1 MQAPGFW
8 DMSVHGHATI
18 PIDLRKMIRTVYHKG
33 MRPKG
38 SARELEIRREIAAN
52 MLESGKGI
60 REVARLVKAS
70 PSTVLGWKRVLEE
83 KGREGLKPKPP
94 KYRKVR
100 LSAEQKE
107 KLKEVLLKGA
117 RGAGYATELW
127 TLQRIAEVIERQFGV
142 KYHPGHVWK
151 IMRGMGWTAQ
161 KPERRARERNEDAIR
176 TWREQEWPRIK
187 K

>member
-1 MQAPGFW
+1 
-8 DMSVHGHATI
+8 
-18 PIDLRKMIRTVYHKG
+18 

-60 REVARLVKAS
+60 REVARMVKAS
-70 PSTVLGWKRVLEE
+70 PSTVFGWKQVLEE

-94 KYRKVR
+94 TTPKKR
-100 LSAEQKE
+100 LGAEQTD

-117 RGAGYATELW
+117 RAAGYPTELW
-127 TLQRIAEVIERQFGV
+127 TLKRISEVIEKEFQV

-151 IMRGMGWTAQ
+151 VLKGMGWTAQ
-161 KPERRARERNEDAIR
+161 KPERRARERDEAAIR
-176 TWREQEWPRIK
+176 SWRDKEWEWIK

>member
-1 MQAPGFW
+1 
-8 DMSVHGHATI
+8 
-18 PIDLRKMIRTVYHKG
+18 

-60 REVARLVKAS
+60 REVARMVKAS
-70 PSTVLGWKRVLEE
+70 PSTVFGWKQVMEE

-94 KYRKVR
+94 KPLKKRINE
-100 LSAEQKE
+100 EQIE

-117 RGAGYATELW
+117 QAAGYATELW
-127 TLQRIAEVIERQFGV
+127 TLKRISEVIEKEFQV

-151 IMRGMGWTAQ
+151 VMKAMGWTAQ
-161 KPERRARERNEDAIR
+161 KPERRARERDEAAIQS
-176 TWREQEWPRIK
+176 WRNREWEWIK